1 MAEKLSQEQIDEFK
15 KAFSLFDRDGDGTI
29 NASELGTVMRSL
41 GKNPTQAEI
50 QSITHY
56 ILHIIYKPIKLRYNR

>member
-41 GKNPTQAEI
+41 GKNSTQAEI
-50 QSITHY
+50 QSITH
-56 ILHIIYKPIKLRYNR
+56 HSIIHNNLLAY